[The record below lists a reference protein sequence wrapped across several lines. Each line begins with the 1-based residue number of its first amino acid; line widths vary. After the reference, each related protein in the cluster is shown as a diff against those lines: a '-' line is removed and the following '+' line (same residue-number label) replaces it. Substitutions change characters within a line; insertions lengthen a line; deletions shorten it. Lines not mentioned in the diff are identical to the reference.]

1 MLLAPPSANVQEIRG
16 LLRMNHMKLTSALI
30 ASALLLA
37 PATGVY
43 AAHTGGATFTAML
56 DGASEV
62 PGPGDPDGFGNI
74 TMSVNPG
81 QERVCYSLR
90 VSDIEPA
97 TAAHIHEADAGMSGP
112 VVVALSAPTGGS
124 SQGCATLSR
133 ELAKDIIKNPS
144 DYYVNVHNAE
154 YPGGAVRGQ
163 LGR

>member
-1 MLLAPPSANVQEIRG
+1 MKIIHALSAAALAF
-16 LLRMNHMKLTSALI
+16 
-30 ASALLLA
+30 A
-37 PATGVY
+37 PAVGAS

-56 DGASEV
+56 DGQSEV
-62 PGPGDPDGFGNI
+62 PGPGDPDGFGSA

-97 TAAHIHEADAGMSGP
+97 AAAHIHLGEAGTSGP
-112 VVVALSAPTGGS
+112 VVVTLSAPSGGT
-124 SQGCATLSR
+124 SQGCASVSR
-133 ELAKDIIKNPS
+133 DIAKNIIKNPES
-144 DYYVNVHNAE
+144 YYVNVHNAE